1 MRLWSCWQYI
11 HIENTV
17 EPALPNLC
25 IFRPLTTND
34 RLFVLIVLQR
44 VGYPLQAQVRRRRA
58 ITSLN
63 LPLHL
68 PLGGWQN
75 RWNRSALR
83 RHRLSWGRRRSTQHQ
98 HSARPSV
105 TVLVEVGRKI
115 CNKQECIPVGCVPPT
130 AVAVGGGLH
139 QAPPGTQVPPGSR
152 PPQDQAPPP
161 PPPPWEQTPPE

>member
-17 EPALPNLC
+17 EPALLNLC

-44 VGYPLQAQVRRRRA
+44 VDYTLQAQVRRRRA
-58 ITSLN
+58 ITSLD

-75 RWNRSALR
+75 RSNRSALR
-83 RHRLSWGRRRSTQHQ
+83 RHRLSWGRHRRTQHQ

-105 TVLVEVGRKI
+105 TLLVEVGRKI
-115 CNKQECIPVGCVPPT
+115 CNKQECIPVGCVLPPA
-130 AVAVGGGLH
+130 AVAVGGVSTRH
-139 QAPPGTQVPPGSR
+139 PPGADPPS
-152 PPQDQAPPP
+152 PH
-161 PPPPWEQTPPE
+161 PPELKMCCWYRCFKA